1 MKSEAMLWTGIAT
14 GPIAWF
20 VNLEVSFALAPG
32 ACTGPGKSLLHLAAA
47 LALLLTLAAGC
58 LSFSQWHMPRA
69 DVAGEPTPFFSRRRA
84 MALAGMGL
92 SALFFLV
99 TLAQAIPNLVLGGC
113 E

>member
-20 VNLEVSFALAPG
+20 VNLEVSFALAQA
-32 ACTGPGKSLLHLAAA
+32 ACSDRGKLLLHLAATIT
-47 LALLLTLAAGC
+47 LLLTLAAGC
-58 LSFSQWHMPRA
+58 LSFSQWMIPRTN
-69 DVAGEPTPFFSRRRA
+69 VAGEATPLYLRRRS
-84 MALAGMGL
+84 MALAGMSL

>member
-1 MKSEAMLWTGIAT
+1 MKEAMLWTGIAA

-20 VNLEVSFALAPG
+20 VNLEVSFALAPI
-32 ACTGPGKSLLHLAAA
+32 ACSDRGKLFLHLASAI
-47 LALLLTLAAGC
+47 ALLLTLAAGC
-58 LSFSQWHMPRA
+58 LSFSQWQMPRTNVEDEA
-69 DVAGEPTPFFSRRRA
+69 TAFYSRRRS